1 MELFELFDL
10 DQFRL
15 DYQRIYNLLNSQYK
29 DYESYRSMMIMRE
42 NWEKLAKRLMFE
54 EVVCRQKRKLTN
66 QYQKLHKEFKIC
78 QEELEQSATMYSL
91 LNM

>member
-42 NWEKLAKRLMFE
+42 NWEKLAKRLMI
-54 EVVCRQKRKLTN
+54 R
-66 QYQKLHKEFKIC
+66 I
-78 QEELEQSATMYSL
+78 S
-91 LNM
+91 